1 MQKSDKYKGY
11 PVLTYPGYYQ
21 RRSRCLGAGNRYF
34 YIDSTGDIHACP
46 FCQRKAAN
54 AVKGSL
60 APALEKLRIRGC
72 HEFAVNVLD

>member
-21 RRSRCLGAGNRYF
+21 RRSGCLGAGNRYF
-34 YIDSTGDIHACP
+34 YIDSRGDIHACP

-54 AVKGSL
+54 AVKDPL
-60 APALEKLRIRGC
+60 APALEKLRKIGC
-72 HEFAVNVLD
+72 HEFEVNVLD